1 MFLLWQQKSQAYF
14 YPSGSVCL
22 WHQTAKTIDIRKDN
36 TGISDNT
43 FTSPSGERLEIKVRK
58 VLSHHTVTVW
68 NICSSHIILTQVFF
82 LTLLSSISAEDV
94 NSTVMLFR
102 AACPFKILCK
112 HSMHIDTVNILYIY
126 ICVIFIYLYWTR
138 LSANCGSTVSHARTH
153 THAYAHTFCPADKI
167 RHNDNCT
174 ALTFPIYIYIF
185 FYLFF

>member
-82 LTLLSSISAEDV
+82 FWHFFPPFLLRTLTRQSCCSEQLALQDSVQTFNAYRYS
-94 NSTVMLFR
+94 
-102 AACPFKILCK
+102 K
-112 HSMHIDTVNILYIY
+112 H
-126 ICVIFIYLYWTR
+126 FIYLYMCYIYISLLNATFRKLWQYCVTR
-138 LSANCGSTVSHARTH
+138 ARTH
-153 THAYAHTFCPADKI
+153 THAHFVLQTK
-167 RHNDNCT
+167 
-174 ALTFPIYIYIF
+174 
-185 FYLFF
+185 